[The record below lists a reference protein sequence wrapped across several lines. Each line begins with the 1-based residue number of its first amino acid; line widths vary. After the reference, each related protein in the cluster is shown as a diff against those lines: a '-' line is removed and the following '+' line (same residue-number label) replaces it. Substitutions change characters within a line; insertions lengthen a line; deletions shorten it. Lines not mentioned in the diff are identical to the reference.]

1 MKRIAL
7 TTLALPLLMLP
18 ILAAA
23 GCGSAFCT
31 INTDWNAQTPWQNN
45 ATQLDWR
52 MESIHQ
58 NQVRSGTRKSVDA
71 GHHQE
76 VETYNRNGL
85 LGLSHAFTSDVNV
98 SVQVPVVSRDHQHIH
113 HHHGVPLNDRWDFTQ
128 LGDVSVLA
136 HVRLDDQPSSASG
149 MYGVMVGV
157 KLPTG
162 SIGVRNNGGDQAER
176 SLQPGSGSTDV
187 ITGAYVSG
195 NMKLANWHAQ
205 LRWQHAVS
213 ERQNYRPGDQ
223 LGLDAG
229 IRYPLGPIHALA
241 QVNLL
246 WRGRDKGGNA
256 EPGDS
261 GGRFMYVSPGVALPL
276 GKDAQI
282 YGLIQLPL
290 YQKVYGSQ
298 LTADWA
304 ATMGLTMRF

>member
-7 TTLALPLLMLP
+7 TTPALPILMLP
-18 ILAAA
+18 ILASAS
-23 GCGSAFCT
+23 CGSAFCT
-31 INTDWNAQTPWQNN
+31 INTDWNAQTSWQNN

-52 MESIHQ
+52 MESINQ
-58 NQVRSGTRKSVDA
+58 NQVRSGSRKIVDA

-113 HHHGVPLNDRWDFTQ
+113 HHHGVPLNERWDFTR

-205 LRWQHAVS
+205 LRMATCG
-213 ERQNYRPGDQ
+213 ERTAELPTRRPTGAGCGDS
-223 LGLDAG
+223 L
-229 IRYPLGPIHALA
+229 PSGPDSCSGASQSALA
-241 QVNLL
+241 
-246 WRGRDKGGNA
+246 R
-256 EPGDS
+256 S
-261 GGRFMYVSPGVALPL
+261 
-276 GKDAQI
+276 
-282 YGLIQLPL
+282 
-290 YQKVYGSQ
+290 
-298 LTADWA
+298 
-304 ATMGLTMRF
+304 